1 MSLNKLHPRLQDFV
15 KENWKGLTPIQ
26 NAAFDPIYTG
36 SNCII
41 EAPTSGG
48 KTEAVLFPLL
58 TRIAPNKTTGFKV
71 LYIAPLKALLNDL
84 APRVISYAEKCYL
97 KAFKWHGD
105 VSQEGKIKQM
115 IFPSDILLATPESIE
130 AILLR
135 RANWVN
141 VFRDIETIV
150 IDEAHYFAL
159 TDRGSHLLCLLQR
172 IESEIKKQPQRIAIT
187 ATIGNP
193 YDLLK
198 WLIGEKSEGVRIQV
212 SSKTDKERDFM
223 IHYFMDDGA
232 QLHGSLYR
240 QLVNKKSIVF
250 ERSRTDTEGTAT
262 KINERNQLAGIRN
275 PVKVKTHHSSVS
287 KRLREEAEGS
297 IKQENESSLNAII
310 STSTLELGIDIGHLD
325 QVIQI
330 GGLNSS
336 SSFLQ
341 RVGRTGRRTGQSQ
354 YFRGLCSE
362 EDELILLTACVN
374 LGLERVS
381 ENILFP
387 KRAFHILSH
396 QIICVCLQKMGTTPE
411 VIWSIISKAA
421 CFSQVSRKQFDT
433 LIDYMIKEDFLRS
446 DSSQV
451 LLTSNKTEGEFL
463 RANWKRLFAI
473 FDTGPMYNVVDGK
486 KVIGT
491 LDSGFA
497 RSREL
502 PFVFVLGG
510 QEWDAIKIDH
520 ELQQVS
526 VKKNETGIA
535 PRWKA
540 FANFDIPFELAQEV
554 GRLLSTTGSPSFLD
568 ANALMILQRQ
578 RNIYNTLNW
587 QQGKWVW
594 DLAEDGNIIYLWT
607 FSGEKI
613 NRALT
618 ILLSTTLDADINY
631 DYKQVTIDF
640 KKAKAIS
647 IDALQSL
654 ISSFKSN
661 SRLELE
667 AIALEKI
674 QVKWFSKFSNCLPDS
689 LAKLTIF
696 EKDYDLTGM
705 IRELNTIAINEI
717 KAIGYNGQ
725 NPSITY

>member
-1 MSLNKLHPRLQDFV
+1 M
-15 KENWKGLTPIQ
+15 KENWHDLTPIQ
-26 NAAFDPIYTG
+26 KEAFDPIYQG

-58 TRIAPNKTTGFKV
+58 TRIALNKTTGFKV

-84 APRVISYAEKCYL
+84 ALRVMPYAERCYL

-105 VSQEGKIKQM
+105 VSQEEKIKQM
-115 IFPSDILLATPESIE
+115 IFPSDILLTTPESIE

-135 RANWVN
+135 RANWAD
-141 VFRDIETIV
+141 VFRDIETVV

-172 IESEIKKQPQRIAIT
+172 IESEIKKQPQRIAVT

-193 YDLLK
+193 DDLLT
-198 WLIGEKSEGVRIQV
+198 WLTGSSSNGKRIQV
-212 SSKTDKERDFM
+212 PDRTDKERDFV
-223 IHYFMDDGA
+223 IHYFMDEGME
-232 QLHGSLYR
+232 LHNSLYR
-240 QLVNKKSIVF
+240 QLINKKSIVF
-250 ERSRTDTEGTAT
+250 ERSRTGTENTAT
-262 KINERNQLAGIRN
+262 KINERNQLVDHRN

-297 IKQENESSLNAII
+297 IKQNNESSLNAII

-336 SSFLQ
+336 GSFLQ
-341 RVGRTGRRTGQSQ
+341 RVGRTGRRSGQSQ
-354 YFRGLCSE
+354 FFRGLCSDP
-362 EDELILLTACVN
+362 DEMILLTACVS
-374 LGLERVS
+374 LGIERMS

-387 KRAFHILSH
+387 KRAFHILAH
-396 QIICVCLQKMGTTPE
+396 QVICLCLQKMGTTAE

-421 CFSQVSRKQFDT
+421 CFSKVSRNQFEA

-446 DSSQV
+446 DSGQV
-451 LLTSNKTEGEFL
+451 LLISNKTEGEFL

-510 QEWDAIKIDH
+510 LEWNAIKIDH

-526 VKKNETGIA
+526 VQKNKTGIA
-535 PRWKA
+535 PTWKGI
-540 FANFDIPFELAQEV
+540 ANFDVPFELAQEI
-554 GRLLSTTGSPSFLD
+554 GRLLMTNGSPSFLD
-568 ANALMILQRQ
+568 ANALNILRME
-578 RNIYNTLNW
+578 RNIHNALNW
-587 QQGKWVW
+587 QQGRWIW
-594 DLAEDGNIIYLWT
+594 DVAEEDNIIYLWT

-613 NRALT
+613 NRTLV
-618 ILLSTTLDADINY
+618 ILLSAILDAEISY
-631 DYKQVTIDF
+631 DYKQVRIDF
-640 KKAKAIS
+640 RKMKVMS
-647 IDALQSL
+647 VDELQNL
-654 ISSFKSN
+654 ISSFKSKG
-661 SRLELE
+661 RLELE
-667 AIALEKI
+667 EIALDKI
-674 QVKWFSKFSNCLPDS
+674 HVKWFSKFSGCLPDS
-689 LAKLTIF
+689 LAKSTIF

-705 IRELNTIAINEI
+705 MRELNTITVNKKLLAPGTSQIN
-717 KAIGYNGQ
+717 KLL
-725 NPSITY
+725 